1 MDPKPPDRSTSPTLP
16 APPRNPPPPR
26 LTNASNQSPL
36 HPHMD
41 LVRSPEALQLS
52 SRAAQSSSHQDEE
65 QVTTQYN
72 LLLKVPDPQG
82 TARAIPIHVVRLE
95 LQQIAWGDSYKA
107 VNEVLTNL
115 FLATF
120 ANPVSMI
127 FVVKRQPWIVR
138 RHNLL
143 IEIVDPQKNI
153 PDGYRFQYM
162 YVTAGNWRPSDLDQ
176 LSYSSILRD
185 ELFEAATAKINVTRK
200 ATDKVFVPISDT
212 RTIIVFVHYTKIQT
226 ICNYCAGF
234 FHNADDCHAR
244 NSTVLA
250 PPNLS
255 GEQRPTLFQL
265 HDAWMTQL
273 SDIPMDFVTRQITSV
288 ASDGAQLSTLLSKLR
303 STFAAPSSALG
314 PGPSASQRL
323 IQPDPPQQQLCN
335 HSPVVTMVVA
345 PPPEL
350 QEGTEAP
357 NDDNKMED
365 RNAQPDQ
372 VADTGKV
379 KQTALQ
385 LDYSRKEESTF
396 WTRWRRFSAMALS
409 NLMSGGWVWVL
420 VSSTCSPST
429 RPTLQFKFK
438 VAMMVELGLQL
449 AMILL
454 SVLPTTQA
462 PAPASHGTVEA
473 QVGAFA
479 VPR

>member
-52 SRAAQSSSHQDEE
+52 SRAAQSSAHQDEE

-95 LQQIAWGDSYKA
+95 LQIAWGDSYKA

-162 YVTAGNWRPSDLDQ
+162 YVTVKLFGKARTVDRINTILQEIGDHRIWINLVTPP
-176 LSYSSILRD
+176 SSILRD

-200 ATDKVFVPISDT
+200 ATDKVSVPISDT

-255 GEQRPTLFQL
+255 GEQRP
-265 HDAWMTQL
+265 
-273 SDIPMDFVTRQITSV
+273 
-288 ASDGAQLSTLLSKLR
+288 
-303 STFAAPSSALG
+303 
-314 PGPSASQRL
+314 
-323 IQPDPPQQQLCN
+323 C
-335 HSPVVTMVVA
+335 
-345 PPPEL
+345 
-350 QEGTEAP
+350 
-357 NDDNKMED
+357 
-365 RNAQPDQ
+365 
-372 VADTGKV
+372 
-379 KQTALQ
+379 
-385 LDYSRKEESTF
+385 
-396 WTRWRRFSAMALS
+396 
-409 NLMSGGWVWVL
+409 
-420 VSSTCSPST
+420 
-429 RPTLQFKFK
+429 
-438 VAMMVELGLQL
+438 
-449 AMILL
+449 
-454 SVLPTTQA
+454 
-462 PAPASHGTVEA
+462 
-473 QVGAFA
+473 
-479 VPR
+479 